1 MAIVSYLE
9 SLASADWQVPCSKG
23 TGRGWTVLE
32 EFFPDPGSD
41 LEGLQWSTGRI
52 SSGIY
57 AGWIVNFQLST
68 PLLNLLRRDVHP

>member
-9 SLASADWQVPCSKG
+9 SLASAGW
-23 TGRGWTVLE
+23 WTVLE

-57 AGWIVNFQLST
+57 AGWIV
-68 PLLNLLRRDVHP
+68 